1 MQDSAAGTALIF
13 YMKKE
18 VQAHINN
25 EDEQKKSSKLFGYIS
40 WKFTFKSLSLTGL
53 ENFWKYYILF
63 EV

>member
-53 ENFWKYYILF
+53 ENF
-63 EV
+63 